1 MRMEVADTVTL
12 CERLHKRQI
21 DLFIADTRDLK
32 KPSGLKL
39 VRLPNVP
46 VSFFVRPGH
55 PLLKQPAPLTLE
67 QLMDYPVAGP
77 HLPGEVAAYFDR
89 QIRRTDRGVFN
100 VICDDADTLR
110 HLALTAHAVILA
122 PHAPGLTPETAALAP
137 LAVTGLSRMR
147 THYSLV
153 TLAGRTPTAAA
164 TVYTR
169 LVTELLGPA
178 KQVAGA

>member
-1 MRMEVADTVTL
+1 M
-12 CERLHKRQI
+12 
-21 DLFIADTRDLK
+21 
-32 KPSGLKL
+32 
-39 VRLPNVP
+39 
-46 VSFFVRPGH
+46 
-55 PLLKQPAPLTLE
+55 
-67 QLMDYPVAGP
+67 
-77 HLPGEVAAYFDR
+77 
-89 QIRRTDRGVFN
+89 
-100 VICDDADTLR
+100 
-110 HLALTAHAVILA
+110 ILA